1 MKKYLSIALTLALA
15 ALASCGKTD
24 DPATKPDG
32 SKDPG
37 KPSGPVPTVT
47 LTADASFDVDFKAKA
62 TLTLSA
68 ASTAEIKVK
77 LGNGTVQDGKSK
89 VPADYD
95 KTVTIPAGTT
105 SVEVPLK
112 ADVMGLKEGEYQFAL
127 KIASAEGA
135 TVGDPS
141 VAYVA
146 LSYIFLP
153 EVNLYADQ
161 VFASS
166 CEATL
171 TAAIAKAHDKDI
183 VIKFEVD
190 AESKASVSFD
200 KTLTIPAGE
209 TQASVIVNVTVPEGL
224 AAGSYPVIIKIASIE
239 NGRQGASPSATITL
253 NYPFTSEIMI
263 DGEFDDWDNA
273 LEWVTPAEATFTGIR
288 TLKLA
293 GSPKSLY
300 IYFEIV
306 EPSPEDFNMY
316 PMPIDIFLDADG
328 DCATGGKLGSID
340 NDEAHQTPPF
350 KDSGLEWYIENGNVH
365 MGQFYIDFT
374 GGAYKYQGK
383 DGDGIF
389 SGLNDQTGKYGSDEI
404 FGTGDLGDDGV
415 GRIEIKINRKY
426 FEILGL
432 KAAVGIKVMN
442 GNGGWACYGL
452 APTGKFT
459 ADFTGGKVDMALIN
473 LPEFN
478 EN

>member
-24 DPATKPDG
+24 DPAAKPDG

-135 TVGDPS
+135 EVGDPS

-153 EVNLYADQ
+153 EVSLYADQ

-183 VIKFEVD
+183 IIKFEVD

-239 NGRQGASPSATITL
+239 NGRKGASPSATITL

-263 DGEFDDWDNA
+263 DGEFDDWENA

-293 GSPKSLY
+293 ATPKKLY
-300 IYFEIV
+300 VYFEIA
-306 EPSPEDFNMY
+306 EPSPEDFNMF
-316 PMPIDIFLDADG
+316 PMPIDVFLDADG
-328 DCATGGKLGSID
+328 NTATGGKLSSID
-340 NDEAHQTPPF
+340 DPHQSPPF

-365 MGQFYIDFT
+365 NGQFYIDFT
-374 GGAYKYQGK
+374 AGAYKYGGK

-389 SGLNDQTGKYGSDEI
+389 SGLSDQTGKYGSDEI

-415 GRIEIKINRKY
+415 GRIEIQIDRKY
-426 FEILGL
+426 FEITGL
-432 KAAVGIKVMN
+432 KAAVGVKIMN
-442 GNGGWACYGL
+442 GNDHWSCYGL